1 MSAVGNFLRRAAA
14 TESEA
19 RRAGAEAEARRAAAE
34 ASRAAEAETRRAAA
48 AETARLRSALVS
60 SAQAAAAQVQA
71 DAARKNTAPPQPLL
85 RGFRNAPM
93 PNNIRPIVV
102 APATRGRR
110 PNVRNRGNY
119 QNQIR
124 QIPIRELTSLDV
136 TAANIPRMIQL
147 VTENIDNKTL
157 CELFLSKIHSK
168 LDRSLSNSNDD
179 AILISLS
186 NSLGEIYISLT
197 FQLLERYIEDRKIC
211 DLGCSILGLLN
222 QIMFFTQNINKYI
235 NSFLTDKRC
244 HLLFRIVEL
253 QFDESYYVLSTINI
267 ISIYVASYTS
277 VLTESIAISFI
288 NSIRKLTPEPKL
300 KRYENIQL
308 GLCNIVYLLRICLA
322 MKNPFVISKFM
333 EINGIHRVWKLK
345 EFVTEGFGA
354 QYVNILFELLCIIAS
369 DPERLPLLEAEPD
382 IFTFMKDTILL
393 SKNKIT
399 PDIALA
405 ITNILLMQTPPQIAF
420 VDDLFRDNKLTII
433 LNTLNNSD
441 EMPLPIFRNLF
452 IVISGLLGK
461 PGVTRLAETYGKL
474 LMIISS
480 IFIASNAEK
489 KEIIR
494 QLILKFYDNILSNV
508 ITNPEAAVA
517 MGIKLM
523 HKKIIIEPITDTV
536 IIKYLFNCQ
545 LQWDGIPGQSL
556 NSGGMWIKCAIRIKA
571 WKYISQ
577 LPKIMGQLL
586 FGLLISSSEEI
597 KLDIPE
603 GYSDVISTD
612 IIKQGD
618 IVVRIENRLD
628 NGTIQPMFLTL
639 DSWNVLFTRL
649 TAAAIRIN
657 PQLAPLFGGK
667 TWDQYVNSMN
677 EVRGPDVIDATTGN
691 WIGFPLITRLTGPLT
706 IISPLSVII
715 GVANPV
721 SGEIPLRMLGGRRRT
736 IRRRTSKRKT
746 RRHR

>member
-1 MSAVGNFLRRAAA
+1 MSAVRDVLRSNNEAAA
-14 TESEA
+14 RVTS
-19 RRAGAEAEARRAAAE
+19 ARRAALK
-34 ASRAAEAETRRAAA
+34 

-60 SAQAAAAQVQA
+60 PAQAAAAQVQA

-136 TAANIPRMIQL
+136 TAANIPRMIPL

-235 NSFLTDKRC
+235 NSFLTDERC

-288 NSIRKLTPEPKL
+288 NSIRKLPSTPGSKL
-300 KRYENIQL
+300 ERYENIQL

-322 MKNPFVISKFM
+322 MKNPAVISKFI
-333 EINGIHRVWKLK
+333 EINGIRHVWELK

-382 IFTFMKDTILL
+382 IFTFMKTTILL

-405 ITNILLMQTPPQIAF
+405 ITNILLMDKPPQIAF
-420 VDDLFRDNKLTII
+420 FDKLFSDNKLTII

-452 IVISGLLGK
+452 IVIRGLLGK

-489 KEIIR
+489 KEMIR
-494 QLILKFYDNILSNV
+494 QLILNFYDDILSNV

-639 DSWNVLFTRL
+639 DSWNGLFTRL
-649 TAAAIRIN
+649 TADAITEN
-657 PQLAPLFGGK
+657 PRLAPLFGGK

-677 EVRGPDVIDATTGN
+677 EVRGPDVIDARGN